1 MDRTVLD
8 FWANTATAVA
18 RHDIP
23 DSPLA
28 EVDAGAQAGQRGDV
42 VDVDY
47 LDGYVYV
54 DFGRGAIPC
63 YPEELR

>member
-1 MDRTVLD
+1 MTTALDR
-8 FWANTATAVA
+8 WRNTGTAVA

-28 EVDAGAQAGQRGDV
+28 TVDAGARRGDRGDV
-42 VDVDY
+42 VDVDD

-63 YPEELR
+63 SPDEIR